1 VFIEFE
7 LIIEKYFTIKTP
19 LVWDKM
25 NHGSGDLINSWGNQ
39 TELIIHCIKG
49 DKGMNIRKGNLIK
62 IPRLH
67 SSKMVHPTQ
76 KPIEL
81 IKELLEVSALKN
93 DFVVDPFMGSGSTIK
108 ACNEYG
114 VKSLGIELDKEM
126 FLIANK
132 FIND

>member
-1 VFIEFE
+1 
-7 LIIEKYFTIKTP
+7 
-19 LVWDKM
+19 
-25 NHGSGDLINSWGNQ
+25 
-39 TELIIHCIKG
+39 
-49 DKGMNIRKGNLIK
+49 MNIRKGNLLS

-114 VKSLGIELDKEM
+114 LKSLGIELDKEM

-132 FIND
+132 NIND